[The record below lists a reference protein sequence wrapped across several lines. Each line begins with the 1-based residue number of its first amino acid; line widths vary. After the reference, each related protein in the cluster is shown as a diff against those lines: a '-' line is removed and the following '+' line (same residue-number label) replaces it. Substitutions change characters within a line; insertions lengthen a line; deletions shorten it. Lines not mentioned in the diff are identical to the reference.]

1 MKTILNKRKKIFA
14 NKLHQQT
21 VLLIFL
27 AILLPVLVTIFCL
40 YYLIF
45 NITAT
50 QFMLPEI
57 IIHDI
62 IPAAKKVTLILLV
75 SLPIVISLTLFI
87 AYKITHLI
95 FGPFDRIDKDLEH
108 RIKNKS
114 NQPILIRKND
124 KFKPLVDKINRLLT
138 RQDTN

>member
-87 AYKITHLI
+87 AYKI
-95 FGPFDRIDKDLEH
+95 R
-108 RIKNKS
+108 
-114 NQPILIRKND
+114 
-124 KFKPLVDKINRLLT
+124 
-138 RQDTN
+138 